1 MRTISASFS
10 IALGEFISARLIEI
24 ICEGFTVDKI
34 KEQWGLLVAQTKQ
47 DLFGGRVKEERE
59 LQALKN
65 LVHVARERVWLADEP
80 KKREY
85 STTYSDALDDRER
98 TIITESAKVVEDLL
112 KIETELRRKY
122 VK

>member
-1 MRTISASFS
+1 M
-10 IALGEFISARLIEI
+10 
-24 ICEGFTVDKI
+24 DKI

-47 DLFGGRVKEERE
+47 DLFGGRIKEERE

-65 LVHVARERVWLADEP
+65 LIHVARERVWLADEP
-80 KKREY
+80 KQRDY
-85 STTYSDALDDRER
+85 STIFTDALDDRER

-112 KIETELRRKY
+112 KMETEVRRNY

>member
-1 MRTISASFS
+1 MG
-10 IALGEFISARLIEI
+10 LM
-24 ICEGFTVDKI
+24 DKI
-34 KEQWGLLVAQTKQ
+34 KEQWELFKSQTKQ

-65 LVHVARERVWLADEP
+65 LVHVARERVWLAAEP
-80 KKREY
+80 KQRDY
-85 STTYSDALDDRER
+85 STTFTDALGDREK

-112 KIETELRRKY
+112 KTETELRRKY